1 MKKHFVFVALAAVVA
16 AGCAK
21 EQIAPVSFGEGTM
34 TKITVAFQETKL
46 TIGDL
51 KDGKRPMFWTKDDQI
66 AANGV
71 KSDKLVDSLLTDGG
85 ACATFMFRDAVGAP
99 LEIIYPASAYKDA
112 TSVEL
117 TDNPSYNKPK
127 VVLMG
132 KSASLSETATL
143 KAAVALIKTTFTT
156 GDDNDPIRTVEVSSA
171 TAQLRG
177 LFIPDYENATLTST
191 QDAEEFRTITQTI
204 NKGIP
209 EDAPLELYT
218 IVPAG
223 TYDVTVKVTNAA
235 GKYMEK
241 TLTGKTFEAGSIY
254 ALPATKFEPT
264 GAGEAI
270 EIPDAATWNEFAT
283 AFNENP
289 EENMKPVEITGDLD
303 FLGSEVVS
311 LGTDEVG
318 FPLAINGND
327 HFVSNIQDGSV
338 SLVNYLGATGI
349 LKNLTVDESCSFV
362 VALPA
367 ADAATLYFAPF
378 VKSLEGTVDNLE
390 NKAAIALSPEEEF
403 KNEKAKDVYIGG
415 IASYVA
421 TKSTSRILNCRNSGD
436 ITIGS
441 TFKDDLSRT
450 ISSNRFA
457 VGGIAGYGN
466 ASDIRD
472 CSNSGNITC
481 NYPINGYISAG
492 ISGGVSGDYYN
503 CTNSGSIS
511 KINGDSSKNRNEYL
525 AGINAY
531 SWSEGAKY
539 YDCSN
544 TGNITASGAEKT
556 TYIGGITAYNTK
568 TLDLKR
574 CSNSGD
580 LKAVDQKLSYETTTI
595 GGLLGYIKYAQT
607 IDLSG
612 CSVTGEI
619 ALSFNGS
626 ATTSD
631 QVAIGG
637 IIGLCGEGVT
647 IEGNGFTIT
656 PNIHVTFPAIDKKPY
671 DPDYF
676 GMGAIV
682 GVNREVNSGTKG
694 KVTIRN
700 CKISGGK
707 VQIDNMDKNKDK
719 DGNGI
724 KFRYNNLAVGGL
736 LGISFVGG
744 AEINGCEVDGTTVGI
759 SPKGRN
765 PGSNTSEA
773 NMAVGGIAGRVL
785 GGVSSISNCKFLNT
799 SSLYSNVYHS
809 VNETLE
815 SLNTGGIIG
824 ECGDAE
830 NAMTISKCTFGLNK
844 GSFNRAM
851 VGGIAGKAINTTIT
865 DCSVDLG
872 TTTFADARSSAGIV
886 GIVKDGTVTNC
897 TVLATATK
905 AIYCSYTS
913 AAHEFAGGIA
923 AVANNTAFT
932 NCKSF
937 ANVCVNKKP
946 DASNPRNDGAAI
958 GGFVAKALNGS
969 TFTGCSCG
977 GSLFDTAGGI
987 ITADT
992 PAGTT
997 ITLTDSNVNTY
1008 AIQYTD
1014 GEAPTFTYWN
1024 GE

>member
-46 TIGDL
+46 TIGNL

-481 NYPINGYISAG
+481 NYPINGYISSG

-503 CTNSGSIS
+503 CTNSGSIVKTNDNS
-511 KINGDSSKNRNEYL
+511 PKNRSEFL

-531 SWSEGAKY
+531 NWTDGAKY

-544 TGNITASGAEKT
+544 TGDITASGLLKT

-568 TLDLKR
+568 SVDLRR
-574 CSNSGD
+574 CSNSGN
-580 LKAVDQKLSYETTTI
+580 LKVLDQRLSYQRTYI

-612 CSVTGEI
+612 CISSGEL
-619 ALSFNGS
+619 ALTITADPDGK
-626 ATTSD
+626 TSSTDD

-637 IIGLCGEGVT
+637 IVGLCGEGVT

-656 PNIHVTFPAIDKKPY
+656 PNIHVTFPAVEKKPY
-671 DPDYF
+671 DADYF
-676 GMGAIV
+676 GIGAIV
-682 GVNREVNSGTKG
+682 GVNREINSGTTG
-694 KVTIRN
+694 KVTIKN
-700 CKISGGK
+700 CKVSGGK
-707 VQIDNMDKNKDK
+707 VLIDNMNS
-719 DGNGI
+719 NAV

-744 AEINGCEVDGTTVGI
+744 AEISGCEVDGTTVGI
-759 SPKGRN
+759 SPKDRN
-765 PGSNTSEA
+765 SKGCTDPA

-785 GGVSSISNCKFLNT
+785 GGLSSISNCKFLNT
-799 SSLYSNVYHS
+799 SELYSNVYHS
-809 VNETLE
+809 VDETKE
-815 SLNTGGIIG
+815 ALNTGGIIG
-824 ECGDAE
+824 ECGDAD
-830 NAMTISKCTFGLNK
+830 NAMTLSNCTVGLKK
-844 GSFNRAM
+844 GGFQRAM
-851 VGGIAGKAINTTIT
+851 VGGIAGKATNTTIK

-872 TTTFADARSSAGIV
+872 TATLANARSSAGIV
-886 GIVKDGTVTNC
+886 GIIKDGTVTGC
-897 TVLATATK
+897 TVLAKATN
-905 AIYCSYTS
+905 AIYCNYTS

-937 ANVCVNKKP
+937 ANIYVNKAP
-946 DASNPRNDGAAI
+946 DGSNPRNDGAAI
-958 GGFVAKALNGS
+958 GGFVAKALNGC
-969 TFTGCSCG
+969 TFTGCGCG
-977 GSLFDTAGGI
+977 GTLTDNGGKVI
-987 ITADT
+987 ASDT
-992 PAGTT
+992 PAGTV
-997 ITLTDSNVNTY
+997 ITLSDSNVNTY

-1014 GEAPTFTYWN
+1014 GDAPTFTYWN

>member
-1 MKKHFVFVALAAVVA
+1 MKKHLVFAAIAALLTAS
-16 AGCAK
+16 CAK
-21 EQIAPVSFGEGTM
+21 EQFVPSTFNDESV
-34 TKITVAFQETKL
+34 TKITVAVQETKL
-46 TIGDL
+46 TIGEL
-51 KDGKRPMFWTKDDQI
+51 NEGKRPMFWTKDDQI

-71 KSDKLVDSLLTDGG
+71 KSDKLVDSLLIEGG
-85 ACATFMFRDAVGAP
+85 ASATFMFKNAVTAP
-99 LEIIYPASAYKDA
+99 LNIVFPATAYKSD
-112 TSVEL
+112 TEIEL
-117 TDNPSYNKPK
+117 VDNPSYNKPK

-143 KAAVALIKTTFTT
+143 KAAVALIKTTFTK

-177 LFIPDYENATLTST
+177 LFTPDYANATLAG
-191 QDAEEFRTITQTI
+191 AESADSLRTITQTV
-204 NKGIP
+204 NKGIV
-209 EDAPLELYT
+209 EDTPIELYT

-223 TYDVTVKVTNAA
+223 TYDVTVKVTNSA

-241 TLTGKTFEAGSIY
+241 KLTGKTFEAGSIY

-264 GAGEAI
+264 GTGEVF
-270 EIPDAATWNEFAT
+270 EIPDATTWNEFAT

-289 EENMKPVEITGDLD
+289 EENMKPVEIAGDLD

-362 VALPA
+362 VAQPA
-367 ADAATLYFAPF
+367 TDTEILYFAPF
-378 VKSLEGTVDNLE
+378 VKNLEGTVDNLE
-390 NKAAIALSPEEEF
+390 NKAAITVGGFAH
-403 KNEKAKDVYIGG
+403 KAGAYIAG
-415 IASYVA
+415 IASYIA
-421 TKSTSRILNCRNSGD
+421 TKNTSRILNCRNSGD
-436 ITIGS
+436 ITVED
-441 TFKDDLSRT
+441 TFVDDAKDFN
-450 ISSNRFA
+450 ISSNRIA

-466 ASDIRD
+466 ATDIRN

-481 NYPINGYISAG
+481 NYPISAFICAG

-503 CTNSGSIS
+503 CTNSGSIVKPNFTS
-511 KINGDSSKNRNEYL
+511 PQNRSEYL

-544 TGNITASGAEKT
+544 TGNVTASGYFKT

-568 TLDLKR
+568 TPDLQR

-580 LKAVDQKLSYETTTI
+580 LKVLDQQLAYQRTCI

-612 CSVTGEI
+612 CSVTGEF
-619 ALSFNGS
+619 AL
-626 ATTSD
+626 TITSNKASSDAD

-637 IIGLCGEGVT
+637 IVGLCGEGVT

-656 PNIHVTFPAIDKKPY
+656 PNIHVTFPALEKKAY

-682 GVNREVNSGTKG
+682 GVNREVNSGTTG
-694 KVTIRN
+694 KVTIKN

-707 VQIDNMDKNKDK
+707 VQIDDMNKNAV
-719 DGNGI
+719 
-724 KFRYNNLAVGGL
+724 KFRFNNLAVGGFFG
-736 LGISFVGG
+736 LGLVGG
-744 AEINGCEVDGTTVGI
+744 AEISGCEVDGATVGI
-759 SPKGRN
+759 SPSGRN
-765 PGSNTSEA
+765 TSGCTSEA
-773 NMAVGGIAGRVL
+773 NLAVGGIAGRVL
-785 GGVSSISNCKFLNT
+785 GGVSSISNCKFLST
-799 SSLYSNVYHS
+799 SSFYANVYHS
-809 VNETLE
+809 LNEEQE
-815 SLNTGGIIG
+815 SLNVGGIIG
-824 ECGDAE
+824 ECGDAG
-830 NAMTISKCTFGLNK
+830 NAMTISNCTFGLKK
-844 GSFNRAM
+844 GKFDRAM
-851 VGGIAGKAINTTIT
+851 VGGIAGKATNTTIT
-865 DCSVDLG
+865 GCSVNLG
-872 TTTFADARSSAGIV
+872 TATFDQARSSAGIV

-913 AAHEFAGGIA
+913 SSHEFGGGIA

-937 ANVCVNKKP
+937 ANVCVNKVAP
-946 DASNPRNDGAAI
+946 DKDGNNPRNDGAAI
-958 GGFVAKALNGS
+958 GGFVAKALNGC

-977 GSLFDTAGGI
+977 GTLTDTGGKVI
-987 ITADT
+987 RTDT
-992 PAGTT
+992 PAGTV
-997 ITLTDSNVNTY
+997 ITLSDSNVSDY
-1008 AIQYTD
+1008 GIQYTD
-1014 GEAPTFTYWN
+1014 GDAPTFTYWD
-1024 GE
+1024 GQ

>member
-1 MKKHFVFVALAAVVA
+1 MKKHLVFAAIAALLTAS
-16 AGCAK
+16 CAK
-21 EQIAPVSFGEGTM
+21 EQFVPSTFNDESV
-34 TKITVAFQETKL
+34 TKITVAVQETKL
-46 TIGDL
+46 TIGEL
-51 KDGKRPMFWTKDDQI
+51 NAGKRPMFWTKDDQI

-71 KSDKLVDSLLTDGG
+71 KSDKLVDSLLIEGG
-85 ACATFMFRDAVGAP
+85 ASATFMFKNAVTAP
-99 LEIIYPASAYKDA
+99 LNIVFPATAYISDTEI
-112 TSVEL
+112 EL
-117 TDNPSYNKPK
+117 VDNPSYNKPK

-132 KSASLSETATL
+132 TSASLSETATL
-143 KAAVALIKTTFTT
+143 KAAVALIKTTFTK

-177 LFIPDYENATLTST
+177 LFTPDYENATLTST
-191 QDAEEFRTITQTI
+191 QDGEEFKTITQTI
-204 NKGIP
+204 NKGIA

-223 TYDVTVKVTNAA
+223 AYDVTVKVTNSA

-241 TLTGKTFEAGSIY
+241 KLTGKTFEAGSIY

-264 GAGEAI
+264 GVGEVI
-270 EIPDAATWNEFAT
+270 EIPDATAWNDFAT

-289 EENMKPVEITGDLD
+289 EENTKPVEITGDLD

-349 LKNLTVDESCSFV
+349 LKNLTIDESCNFV
-362 VALPA
+362 VAQPA
-367 ADAATLYFAPF
+367 TDTEILYFAPF
-378 VKSLEGTVDNLE
+378 VKNLEGTVDNLE
-390 NKAAIALSPEEEF
+390 NKAAITAGGF
-403 KNEKAKDVYIGG
+403 THNAGVYIAG
-415 IASYVA
+415 IASYIV
-421 TKSTSRILNCRNSGD
+421 TKNTSRLLNCRNNGNITLEETFVADGSG
-436 ITIGS
+436 
-441 TFKDDLSRT
+441 FN
-450 ISSNRFA
+450 ISSNRIA

-472 CSNSGNITC
+472 CSNSGDITC

-492 ISGGVSGDYYN
+492 ISGGVSADYYN

-511 KINGDSSKNRNEYL
+511 KTNTTGSKNRNEYL

-607 IDLSG
+607 INLTG

-626 ATTSD
+626 SSTSD
-631 QVAIGG
+631 QVAMGG

-656 PNIHVTFPAIDKKPY
+656 PNIHVTFPALEKKPY

-682 GVNREVNSGTKG
+682 GVNREVNKGTTG
-694 KVTIRN
+694 KVTIKN
-700 CKISGGK
+700 CKINGGK
-707 VQIDNMDKNKDK
+707 VQIDDMNKNAV
-719 DGNGI
+719 
-724 KFRYNNLAVGGL
+724 KFRFNNLAVGGFFG
-736 LGISFVGG
+736 LGLVGG
-744 AEINGCEVDGTTVGI
+744 VEISGCEVDGATVGI
-759 SPKGRN
+759 SPSGRN
-765 PGSNTSEA
+765 TGSCTSEA
-773 NMAVGGIAGRVL
+773 NLAVGGIAGRVL
-785 GGVSSISNCKFLNT
+785 GGVSSISNCKFLST
-799 SSLYSNVYHS
+799 SSFYANVYHS
-809 VNETLE
+809 LNEEQE
-815 SLNTGGIIG
+815 SLNVGGIIG

-830 NAMTISKCTFGLNK
+830 NAMTISNCTFGLKK
-844 GSFNRAM
+844 GKFDRAM
-851 VGGIAGKAINTTIT
+851 VGGIAGKATKTTIT
-865 DCSVDLG
+865 GCSVDLG
-872 TTTFADARSSAGIV
+872 TATFDQARSSAGIV
-886 GIVKDGTVTNC
+886 GIITDGTVTNC
-897 TVLATATK
+897 TVLATAAK

-913 AAHEFAGGIA
+913 STHEFGGGIA
-923 AVANNTAFT
+923 AVANNTTFT

-937 ANVCVNKKP
+937 ANVAANKAP
-946 DASNPRNDGAAI
+946 NSSNPRNDACAI
-958 GGFVAKALNGS
+958 GGFAAKALNGC

-977 GSLFDTAGGI
+977 GSLFDTGGNVI
-987 ITADT
+987 ASDT

-1014 GEAPTFTYWN
+1014 GEVPTFTYWN